1 MKTIYKKLLFLLLLL
16 PFSVLAQST
25 LSGTVVDSG
34 SKQPIP
40 GVNVVVQG
48 AANGTQT
55 DFDGKFQLPGIKKG
69 DVVVFSY
76 LGYTNFTV
84 TYSGQANLTVSLT
97 EEANQ
102 LSEVVVQIGYG
113 TVSKKDATGSVALI
127 TAKDFNKG
135 AIVSV
140 DQLLSGRAAGVRIT
154 TSGGAPDA
162 TPEIRIRGGASLS
175 ASNNPLIVI
184 DGVPLGNENPAG
196 VSNPFTLINPNDVE
210 SFSILKDASATAIY
224 GVRASNGVIII
235 TTKKGS
241 SGEPQFNYSANV
253 TMGEVNDK
261 LDMMTGPEY
270 TEFIRQYFP
279 DRLGDLG
286 IPDGSGVAD
295 DPTTSQIEGRTLY
308 DVDWQDQI
316 YRTSISTDHTFSA
329 RANLYKKIPF
339 RFSLGYNNTEGL
351 VKTSDYERFSYSLK
365 MTPKFLDDHLK
376 IDVNAKGSYSDK
388 NTIDQDGVIYGALS
402 MDPTKPVYGEP
413 TGIFGKYYQSTTLNG
428 GKNILDGASNPL
440 ALLEQRS
447 RPERVTRFIGN
458 IEFDYKLHFLPELR
472 AVLNLGLD
480 ASQSRVREVY
490 GDNAIATY
498 RFNGADPVFN
508 PGVNFIENQANTNKT
523 MDAYL
528 VYAKELNG
536 FIKKFDVQGGY
547 SYQNFVIDGIKDN
560 FIYNA
565 TTGVREPSID
575 TNNLN
580 NRYYSPL
587 NLQAFFGRANLDL
600 AGKYLLTGSFRAEAT
615 SLFDKDDRWGYFP
628 SAAIAWKIKE
638 ESFLKNSTL
647 VDDLKLRLSWGK
659 TGQSN
664 IAQIPLIGYFP
675 TRPLFT
681 IGSNQ
686 SQYLPGTNTYSAKAF
701 NPDVT
706 WETTTTYNA
715 GLDFSFFKKGAL
727 SGSFDIYSRKTEDL
741 LADVPVPVGQYLT
754 NQAIRNIGSTESKGF
769 ELSLNVKAVDKD
781 KVQVNVGGNI
791 AYNYAEVTE
800 LEGVTSVQAS
810 ESRIPTQ
817 TGLFL
822 ANHAVGEQPYSAWV
836 FQQVYDAAGQPIP
849 GAFVDLNGDGQITN
863 DDKYYRPLRPNWT
876 YGFNIGVNAY
886 NFDLS
891 ASFRGQ
897 IDGMAYNSS
906 TIKYGFTDRATQ
918 GTTDA
923 LNNVLDF
930 NEGAANPTFANF
942 NGNSAFSDYLLE
954 EAWFLRCDNI
964 TLGYKFPK
972 VYKNT
977 SLRIYGSVNNVF
989 IVTDYSGQDPENYN
1003 AIDNNFYPRP
1013 TMYTFGLSFDF

>member
-16 PFSVLAQST
+16 PFTVLAQNT
-25 LSGTVVDSG
+25 LSGTVVDKN
-34 SKQPIP
+34 SKQPVP
-40 GVNVVVQG
+40 GVNVTVQG
-48 AANGTQT
+48 SSNGTQT
-55 DFDGKFQLPGIKKG
+55 DFDGKFKLPVKKG

-76 LGYTNFTV
+76 LGYKDVTVAYDSQTNLNV
-84 TYSGQANLTVSLT
+84 SLEEQAN
-97 EEANQ
+97 E

-113 TVSKKDATGSVALI
+113 TVSKKDATGSVTLV

-140 DQLLSGRAAGVRIT
+140 DQLLSGKAAGVRIT
-154 TSGGAPDA
+154 NDGGAPDSK
-162 TPEIRIRGGASLS
+162 PNIRIRGGASLS
-175 ASNNPLIVI
+175 ASNDPLIVI
-184 DGVPLGNENPAG
+184 DGVPIGNENPAG

-241 SGEPQFNYSANV
+241 SGEAQFNYSASV
-253 TMGEVNDK
+253 TVGKVDDK
-261 LDMMTGPEY
+261 IDLMNGSEY

-279 DRLGDLG
+279 DRLADLG
-286 IPDGSGVAD
+286 IPDGSGATD
-295 DPTTSQIEGRTLY
+295 DPATSQIEGRTLY

-329 RANLYKKIPF
+329 RANLYKKVPF
-339 RFSLGYNNTEGL
+339 RFSLGYNKTEGL
-351 VKTSDYERFSYSLK
+351 VKTSDYERFSYSFK

-388 NTIDQDGVIYGALS
+388 NSIDQDGVIYGALS
-402 MDPTKPVYGEP
+402 MDPTKPVYGAP
-413 TGIFGKYYQSTTLNG
+413 DGTFGNYYQSTTLNG
-428 GKNILDGASNPL
+428 GKNIIDGASNPL

-458 IEFDYKLHFLPELR
+458 IEIDYKMHFLPELR
-472 AVLNLGLD
+472 AVLNLGID
-480 ASQSRVREVY
+480 ASQSRIREAFQD
-490 GDNAIATY
+490 GAIATY
-498 RFNGADPVFN
+498 RFNGNDPVFN
-508 PGVNFIENQANTNKT
+508 PGLNYQENQANTNKT
-523 MDAYL
+523 LDAYL
-528 VYAKELNG
+528 VYAKDLNG
-536 FIKKFDVQGGY
+536 FVKKFDVQGGY
-547 SYQNFVIDGIKDN
+547 SYQDFIIDGYKDN
-560 FIYNA
+560 YLYNI

-575 TNNLN
+575 PNNLN
-580 NRYYSPL
+580 NRYYNPL
-587 NLQAFFGRANLDL
+587 NLQAFFSRANIDL
-600 AGKYLLTGSFRAEAT
+600 AGKYLLTGSFRAEAS
-615 SLFDKDDRWGYFP
+615 SLFDSDDRWGYFP
-628 SAAIAWKIKE
+628 SAAIAWKVKE
-638 ESFLKNSTL
+638 ESFLKNSSF
-647 VDDLKLRLSWGK
+647 VDDLKLRLSYGK

-664 IAQIPLIGYFP
+664 IAQIDGIGYFP
-675 TRPLFT
+675 TRPLFL

-686 SQYLPGTNTYSAKAF
+686 SQYLPGTNTYSAKPF

-706 WETTTTYNA
+706 WETSSTYNA
-715 GLDFSFFKKGAL
+715 GLDFSFFNNGAL
-727 SGSFDIYSRKTEDL
+727 SGSFDIYTRETDDL
-741 LADVPVPVGQYLT
+741 LARVPVPVGQYLT
-754 NQAIRNIGSTESKGF
+754 NEAIRNIGSTESKGF
-769 ELSLNVKAVDKD
+769 EVALNVKAVDTD

-791 AYNYAEVTE
+791 AYSYAEVTE
-800 LEGVTSVQAS
+800 LEGLSQVQAS

-822 ANHAVGEQPYSAWV
+822 AYHAVGYQPYSAWV
-836 FQQVYDAAGQPIP
+836 FQQVYDVNGQPVP

-863 DDKYYRPLRPNWT
+863 DDKYYKPLRPNWT
-876 YGFNIGVNAY
+876 YGFNVGVNAY
-886 NFDLS
+886 NFDLT
-891 ASFRGQ
+891 ANFRGQ

-923 LNNVLDF
+923 LNNVMDF

-972 VYKNT
+972 LYKKT

-1013 TMYTFGLSFDF
+1013 RMYTFGLSLDF